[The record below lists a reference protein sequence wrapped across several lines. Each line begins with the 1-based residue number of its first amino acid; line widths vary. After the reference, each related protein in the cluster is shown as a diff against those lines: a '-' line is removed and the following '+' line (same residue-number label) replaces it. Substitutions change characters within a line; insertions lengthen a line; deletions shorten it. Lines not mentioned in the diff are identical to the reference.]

1 MKLMFA
7 SGWFELWIAATHT
20 LSDKL
25 VRKERFQK
33 SHLFAAFA
41 ASSSAPCSRCGN
53 WSCNSCG
60 LDGVV
65 WRNLPRTS
73 STISYSHQS
82 LANFETKTIAFQKPA
97 ATWCLS
103 PQCETVADQTRL
115 SLLTFGDF
123 FLKIYFFSWLD
134 FLASCHTADESDRFL
149 RVSGQNSCRGRQNIS
164 PPLSCDTTACL
175 TFSSL
180 WAPTLPPHGPNKE
193 KQEFHCTY
201 QTLGSSRIFIQRVCS
216 SKMHKVIFQTIWNIF
231 FIRPCTRYTW
241 YTWVR

>member
-7 SGWFELWIAATHT
+7 SAWFELWIVAAHT

-73 STISYSHQS
+73 STISCSHQS

-123 FLKIYFFSWLD
+123 FLEIIFFAWLD

-149 RVSGQNSCRGRQNIS
+149 RVSGQNSCRGRPKYFSTSVLWHNCLSHVLFLVSTNFAPPRAQQRKTRISLYISNFGLIKNLYSMSVQQQN
-164 PPLSCDTTACL
+164 A
-175 TFSSL
+175 
-180 WAPTLPPHGPNKE
+180 
-193 KQEFHCTY
+193 
-201 QTLGSSRIFIQRVCS
+201 
-216 SKMHKVIFQTIWNIF
+216 
-231 FIRPCTRYTW
+231 
-241 YTWVR
+241 

>member
-123 FLKIYFFSWLD
+123 FLKFFFS
-134 FLASCHTADESDRFL
+134 FLIGLFGLLSHSGREWPLPTSVWSEQLPRAPKYFSTSVLWHNCLSHVLFL
-149 RVSGQNSCRGRQNIS
+149 VSTNFAPPRAQQRKTRISLYISNFGLIKNLYSMSVQQQN
-164 PPLSCDTTACL
+164 A
-175 TFSSL
+175 
-180 WAPTLPPHGPNKE
+180 
-193 KQEFHCTY
+193 
-201 QTLGSSRIFIQRVCS
+201 
-216 SKMHKVIFQTIWNIF
+216 
-231 FIRPCTRYTW
+231 
-241 YTWVR
+241 